1 MVPYIFHSGM
11 GLIALKGG
19 GTDSEHTCIRANG
32 PGSFNSEQENIYYD
46 CKITAD
52 IQSKLFKECIQK

>member
-32 PGSFNSEQENIYYD
+32 PGSFNSEQENI
-46 CKITAD
+46 
-52 IQSKLFKECIQK
+52 